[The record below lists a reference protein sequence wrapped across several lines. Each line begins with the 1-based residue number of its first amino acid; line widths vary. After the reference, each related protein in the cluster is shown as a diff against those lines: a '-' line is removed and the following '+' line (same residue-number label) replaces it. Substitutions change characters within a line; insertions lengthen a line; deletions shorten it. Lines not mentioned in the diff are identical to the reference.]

1 MIKFFR
7 HIRKRL
13 VSENKLSKYLLYAI
27 GEIVLV
33 VIGILIA
40 LSINNWNEGRLALD
54 KERTT
59 LSNLN
64 SEFSENLKD
73 LDSIN
78 TILLRTIQANESI
91 FNMIQVGTY
100 SRFQNY

>member
-13 VSENKLSKYLLYAI
+13 LTENKLSKYLLYAI

-40 LSINNWNEGRLALD
+40 LQINNWNTSKIESKN
-54 KERTT
+54 KEID
-59 LSNLN
+59 
-64 SEFSENLKD
+64 FY
-73 LDSIN
+73 
-78 TILLRTIQANESI
+78 Q
-91 FNMIQVGTY
+91 F
-100 SRFQNY
+100 

>member
-13 VSENKLSKYLLYAI
+13 LTENKFSKYLLYAI

-40 LSINNWNEGRLALD
+40 LSINNWNETRKYLKIEIRYLNAL
-54 KERTT
+54 K
-59 LSNLN
+59 
-64 SEFSENLKD
+64 SEFAQNLV
-73 LDSIN
+73 L
-78 TILLRTIQANESI
+78 ANESI
-91 FNMIQVGTY
+91 ENYKNMK
-100 SRFQNY
+100 SSSEKLLK